1 MVPTAAGATTAQR
14 IQAAGLRAT
23 RPRVLILELLE
34 RRRGHSSADEVAEN
48 LDAAGTALPRA
59 TVYNVLGDLS
69 ERGLVMTA
77 DAGPGRALYEV
88 ADRWHHHFVC
98 RRCEA
103 IIDVEC
109 GVGDKPCLDAAVP
122 GAVVDEAQVIYRGL
136 CAECRGHEAGASA

>member
-1 MVPTAAGATTAQR
+1 MVPTPAGSTTGQR
-14 IQAAGLRAT
+14 VRAAGLRAT

-34 RRRGHSSADEVAEN
+34 RLRGHSSADEIVDE
-48 LDAAGTALPRA
+48 LEAAGTALPRA

-69 ERGLVMTA
+69 KHRLVMAA

-88 ADRWHHHFVC
+88 ADHWHHHFVC
-98 RRCEA
+98 RHCGA

-122 GAVVDEAQVIYRGL
+122 GAVIDEAQVIYRGL
-136 CAECRGHEAGASA
+136 CAECQGHDIGASA

>member
-1 MVPTAAGATTAQR
+1 MAPAAGGSTAAQR
-14 IQAAGLRAT
+14 VRAAGLRAT
-23 RPRVLILELLE
+23 RPRVLVLELLE
-34 RRRGHSSADEVAEN
+34 RLRGHSSADDVVEE
-48 LDAAGTALPRA
+48 LDAAGTVLPRA

-69 ERGLVMTA
+69 KRGLVMSA

-98 RRCEA
+98 RHCDA

-109 GVGDKPCLDAAVP
+109 GIGDKPCLDAAVP

-136 CAECRGHEAGASA
+136 CVECRGHEAGASA